1 VVMAVAFCPDGQLLA
16 SASFDK
22 TVRLW
27 NPATGDLIQK
37 VELNTVLHNLRFAR
51 DSRRLEADRG
61 NFTLPSN
68 SSSIVSLEPRSFDNV
83 FLKDEWLT
91 RGGQNLLSLPHDY
104 RGTYRKENK
113 SDRTE
118 GVVRLRGTRCG
129 SQRGALR
136 AKAKRCQDTLTSY
149 VAKE

>member
-1 VVMAVAFCPDGQLLA
+1 MAVAFSPDGQLLA

-22 TVRLW
+22 TVSPW
-27 NPATGDLIQK
+27 DSATGDLIQK
-37 VELNTVLHNLRFAR
+37 VELNTVLHNLRFAS
-51 DSRRLEADRG
+51 DSQRLEADRG
-61 NFTLPSN
+61 NFTLSSN
-68 SSSIVSLEPRSFDNV
+68 SSIVSLEPRSFDNV
-83 FLKDEWLT
+83 FPKDEWLT

-118 GVVRLRGTRCG
+118 GVVRLRGTAAGTR
-129 SQRGALR
+129 SILR